1 MVLVVKIVKKIM
13 ADSGIVLV
21 IKIGQNVK
29 WEFESEWW
37 LLQKSEFEVKKEK
50 KVKSKRFE

>member
-1 MVLVVKIVKKIM
+1 M

-21 IKIGQNVK
+21 IKIGQNGK
-29 WEFESEWW
+29 CGFESEWW
-37 LLQKSEFEVKKEK
+37 LLKKSEFEVKKEK

>member
-1 MVLVVKIVKKIM
+1 M

-21 IKIGQNVK
+21 IKIGQKVNGGNLMR
-29 WEFESEWW
+29 WWW
-37 LLQKSEFEVKKEK
+37 LLKKSEFEVKKEK